1 MKWAVLSDLHMNFK
15 NCNTVTARDKLIE
28 TLRKENTD
36 GEISFVL
43 ITGDC
48 LHQNEMADAIN
59 EGLKEYAT
67 LASTEVKKAVRK
79 SAKTVKEQIQS
90 GAPSRTGRYKESW
103 VATKQSESSQ
113 SLQMVVHS
121 KNRYQLAHLLE
132 KGHAKRGGGRV
143 AGRPHIAPAEQAGI
157 EQLQSLIEKALK

>member
-1 MKWAVLSDLHMNFK
+1 MSR
-15 NCNTVTARDKLIE
+15 TVNID
-28 TLRKENTD
+28 
-36 GEISFVL
+36 
-43 ITGDC
+43 
-48 LHQNEMADAIN
+48 EMADAIN

-143 AGRPHIAPAEQAGI
+143 AGRPPYCSGRTGRYRAAPVPYRKGTEVRRNQ
-157 EQLQSLIEKALK
+157 

>member
-1 MKWAVLSDLHMNFK
+1 MNR
-15 NCNTVTARDKLIE
+15 TVSID
-28 TLRKENTD
+28 
-36 GEISFVL
+36 
-43 ITGDC
+43 
-48 LHQNEMADAIN
+48 EMADAIN

-132 KGHAKRGGGRV
+132 KGHAKRGGVWQEDPILLRQN
-143 AGRPHIAPAEQAGI
+143 RPVSSSSSPLSERH
-157 EQLQSLIEKALK
+157 